1 MAAVTS
7 DITPITRKRFEL
19 LETIAQTNLSPS
31 TTINRALGVPAWAN
45 AVMFV
50 IDITITGTTP
60 LFDFTVSGAITTNRQ
75 GAQLDS
81 TLDKFEFTAGGP
93 ATITQLTTDASTPIT
108 VVSIGPGVQTDT
120 TGSATANS
128 AYAFSAVGLPPYLIY
143 TYIMDGTTGDE
154 DYNGTISAI
163 WIPRTA

>member
-7 DITPITRKRFEL
+7 DVTPATRKRFEL
-19 LETIAQTNLSPS
+19 LESLAITNLTP
-31 TTINRALGVPAWAN
+31 TTTVNRALGVPAWAD
-45 AVMFV
+45 AVIFV
-50 IDITITGTTP
+50 LDLTITGTTP
-60 LFDFTVSGAITTNRQ
+60 LFDFAVNGGITHTRN

-81 TLDKFEFTAGGP
+81 TTDKFEFTSGGP
-93 ATITQLTTDASTPIT
+93 ITITQLTTDASTPIT
-108 VVSIGPGVQTDT
+108 TVSIGRGVAVDT

-128 AYAFSAVGLPPYLIY
+128 AYVFPSVGLPPYLIY

-163 WIPRTA
+163 WIPRT